1 MSDNTQQALPGDL
14 AYLPQ
19 AFRKHVELSQKQLG
33 EVYGASRETIR
44 QRHIAG
50 ALPPKLP
57 NRPPS
62 RPKWSAT
69 AINEHL
75 RQLHEASLAA
85 NSQAKND

>member
-1 MSDNTQQALPGDL
+1 MTNTAQTLPGDL
-14 AYLPQ
+14 AYLPAQ
-19 AFRKHVELSQKQLG
+19 FRNHVELGQKQLG

-44 QRHIAG
+44 LRHIAG
-50 ALPPKLP
+50 ELPPKLP
-57 NRPPS
+57 NRPLN

-75 RQLHEASLAA
+75 RRLHEASLAA